1 MKEEAKTR
9 EPEKKYYL
17 SEFSYH
23 DGEYEIT
30 FNIID
35 VDFLRQTITVTISRL
50 INLLRGFPASMP

>member
-17 SEFSYH
+17 SEFSYD
-23 DGEYEIT
+23 DGEYEVT

-50 INLLRGFPASMP
+50 INLLRGFPAYMP